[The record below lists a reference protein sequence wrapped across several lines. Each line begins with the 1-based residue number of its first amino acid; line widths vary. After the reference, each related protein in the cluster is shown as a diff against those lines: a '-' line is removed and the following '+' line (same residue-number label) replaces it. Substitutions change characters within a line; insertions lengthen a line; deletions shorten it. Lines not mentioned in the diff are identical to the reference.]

1 MTTETQPT
9 DAAEAPAAEAARDQ
23 EREPDWAGPDGE
35 LGLAILA
42 KNKARLE
49 SYKEVP
55 EDIKE
60 HANQEI
66 HLARGGYADRQIVE
80 LTQNSVDT
88 LSMVGGRIEAVLTQE
103 SLYFADNGSP
113 IDETDVTK
121 LLQAHIS
128 DKGEDQIGRF
138 GLGFKSLLRVS
149 NKIEFISRSCSFR
162 FDRAWSTHQIL
173 SIFPDMTE
181 ANLPMMRLAQP
192 FDPKPEIQSDP
203 ILNGLV
209 ENHEKVIRVTID
221 SRNASSL
228 SCQMSDFPSKFLLLK
243 SHVASVVLDDRTR
256 NESTTIRVERSADA
270 LQLIKDDSREEWH
283 RFAVNHRLTDGA
295 IEDRGGL
302 AKSDSV
308 EITWLVRKRA
318 HDKPGRFWAHF
329 PTQVP
334 CPVWG
339 IVNADWSTDSE
350 RSVVENRYN
359 NELVGAAARL
369 IADNVH
375 MLATAEDPA
384 AHLDALPRSSG
395 SDEAKYTSDLRT
407 TLFRELQTRRVVPDN
422 KGQLATADRLKYPP
436 RLRDQS
442 FQNARDRWN
451 ESNHAPAGWLHPSA
465 ITSDDRLDAIARMIP
480 GAQGLKSEIDTSRIA
495 TVSEWL
501 GALTHGKVAD
511 DAVEAARDAIGVAV
525 CLPENQRSS
534 AYLGQIFRTRDD
546 DWGSLG
552 EVYLP
557 SASDSDNVGD
567 GKLIHDGLV
576 EDRETLDALKELGV
590 RELTGKEIFKRTLDW
605 YQRRNPYP
613 YRATPDDC
621 IKLWQAASETK
632 WRDVVRAVEE
642 KQGYRSMIPVQVAD
656 GTWKP
661 LKDTI
666 WPGQVCKEDEARHI
680 CVDAQFHSGTH
691 QDILECLGV
700 MAGPLED
707 FDVKQEEG
715 YTDYETKIRQ
725 KYRLRGHPTGRRPQ
739 EGSLRIRHPKSPGPL
754 DILKRLQGK
763 PRVRYTKALLEC
775 ESLFNKCTVSHKTQD
790 QYEPFDYPNFSLH
803 FVREHGR
810 VSDGRDGVVP
820 LVKAGKHPSAL
831 RELAALPTW
840 SKIKSAFDFD
850 EPSLPT
856 DECEAIDPGEEE
868 PIFEVW
874 PGLRSLNFVKDDGQA
889 LIRCDG
895 ISVRGVQDDRYPHFR
910 EGHRVYVA
918 WSGARKGLKSVNDA
932 LGLGLSDAQI
942 SEVLQYEVRQIEPL
956 RRTVRACKTDEERL
970 LMAVGEQNLLGELP
984 EDLIEFNRYSGD
996 TLKGIKV
1003 AEAAIATWHSDALWH
1018 CRRHLKHLNPP
1029 ENWAGARPILEFVAS
1044 LGFGPEWARERT
1056 SRLPAYKDVRG
1067 PFKLNDLH
1075 DYQQLIVNE
1084 VRSMLRGGGVESSA
1098 RRGLISLPTGAG
1110 KTRVTVQAVVEAMRD
1125 DAFGGNVLWVADR
1138 EELCEQAIEHWEEVW
1153 RCIGPE
1159 RRDLR
1164 ISRLYAGRD
1173 APIRT
1178 GDTHVIVA
1186 SIQTLDR
1193 RLMHGGNEYDIV
1205 REVGLVVFDE
1215 AHHAIARSYR
1225 RLINDLGCN
1234 PRDAGRGPVLL
1245 GLTATPYRGRN
1256 EEETDRLASVFHHNR
1271 LDRKAL
1277 EGIVADDPEDV
1288 IRYLQSPRM
1297 RILAKPDHEEIDAG
1311 DFELS
1316 GRELAQLEEDPYW
1329 LPSSAEER
1337 LAAKAER
1344 TEEIL
1349 NAYEK
1354 YVGHRSERWP
1364 TLIFAT
1370 SVRHA
1375 QTIAAVLCQRGVQA
1389 RWVSADTQP
1398 QTRRRYVEEYR
1409 EGKIEVLVN
1418 YGVFREGFDA
1428 PKTRAV
1434 IVARPV
1440 YSPNL
1445 YFQMIGRG
1453 LRGPENGG
1461 NENCLIIDVRDNIF
1475 QFEKQLAFTELD
1487 WLWQ

>member
-1 MTTETQPT
+1 MGDLLRYTQRINRAWSNIRESGAVNLSRSRRKRDRQRERARHMTTESQAT
-9 DAAEAPAAEAARDQ
+9 DAAGAPAAAAARDQ
-23 EREPDWAGPDGE
+23 EREPDWSEWAGPDGA
-35 LGLAILA
+35 LGRAILA

-60 HANQEI
+60 HANQETN
-66 HLARGGYADRQIVE
+66 LARGGYADRQIVE

-88 LSMVGGRIEAVLTQE
+88 LSMVGGRIEAVLTQD

-162 FDRAWSTHQIL
+162 FDRTWSSRQIR
-173 SIFPDMTE
+173 SIFPDLTE

-192 FDPKPEIQSDP
+192 FDPKPEIQSDS
-203 ILNGLV
+203 ILNRLA

-228 SCQMSDFPSKFLLLK
+228 SCQMSDFPSAFLLLK
-243 SHVASVVLDDRTR
+243 GHVASVVLDDCTR
-256 NESTTIRVERSADA
+256 KESTTITVKSSTDA
-270 LQLIKDDSREEWH
+270 VQLIEDDIRSEWH
-283 RFAVNHRLTDGA
+283 RFSVNHRLTDGA

-308 EITWLVRKRA
+308 DITWLLPKRA
-318 HDKPGRFWAHF
+318 HDKPGEFWAHF

-334 CPVWG
+334 CPVPG
-339 IVNADWSTDSE
+339 IVNADWSTYPE
-350 RSVVENRYN
+350 RLNLLENQYN
-359 NELVGAAARL
+359 NELVVAAARL

-375 MLATAEDPA
+375 ALATADDPA
-384 AHLDALPRSSG
+384 AHLDALPRGSG
-395 SDEAKYTSDLRT
+395 YGEAKYTSDLRT

-803 FVREHGR
+803 FVREHGW

-831 RELAALPTW
+831 CELQKLTTW
-840 SKIKSAFDFD
+840 DKIKEAFGF
-850 EPSLPT
+850 
-856 DECEAIDPGEEE
+856 EE
-868 PIFEVW
+868 P
-874 PGLRSLNFVKDDGQA
+874 PKNNDD
-889 LIRCDG
+889 
-895 ISVRGVQDDRYPHFR
+895 S
-910 EGHRVYVA
+910 RVEAERTMIQVC
-918 WSGARKGLKSVNDA
+918 STDA
-932 LGLGLSDAQI
+932 
-942 SEVLQYEVRQIEPL
+942 
-956 RRTVRACKTDEERL
+956 ERL
-970 LMAVGEQNLLGELP
+970 LVAVGATNLLAELP
-984 EDLIEFNRYSGD
+984 PDLKDYCHRYGD
-996 TLKGIKV
+996 DLKGISA
-1003 AEAAIATWHSDALWH
+1003 AEAAIATWHTDAL
-1018 CRRHLKHLNPP
+1018 RHYRKYLSRLNPP
-1029 ENWAGARPILEFVAS
+1029 QQWSGGQPILEFVES
-1044 LGFGPEWARERT
+1044 LGFGREWARERST
-1056 SRLPAYKDVRG
+1056 AHPPFEEVRG
-1067 PFKLNDLH
+1067 PFSLPCLH
-1075 DYQQLIVNE
+1075 DYQRRIVDQ
-1084 VRSMLRGGGVESSA
+1084 VRRLLTESRNVTGS
-1098 RRGLISLPTGAG
+1098 RRGLISLPTGSG
-1110 KTRVTVQAVVEAMRD
+1110 KTRVTVQAVVEAMRHD
-1125 DAFGGNVLWVADR
+1125 DFNGDVLWVADR
-1138 EELCEQAIEHWEEVW
+1138 EELIEQAFESWRQVW
-1153 RCIGPE
+1153 QCIGPE
-1159 RRDLR
+1159 RKNLR
-1164 ISRLYAGRD
+1164 ISRFYGGRSTPLTTED
-1173 APIRT
+1173 A
-1178 GDTHVIVA
+1178 HVVVA
-1186 SIQTLDR
+1186 SIQTLKS
-1193 RLMHGGNEYDIV
+1193 RLGSDETGDYNTV
-1205 REVGLVVFDE
+1205 RDVGLVVLDE
-1215 AHHAIARSYR
+1215 AHHAIAPSYR
-1225 RLINDLGCN
+1225 QLMDNLGFH
-1234 PRDAGRGPVLL
+1234 PRYRDRGPVLL
-1245 GLTATPYRGRN
+1245 GLTATPYRGKN
-1256 EEETDRLASVFHHNR
+1256 AEETDSLARRFDRNR
-1271 LDRKAL
+1271 LDRIAL
-1277 EGIVADDPEDV
+1277 EEVVEDDPRAV
-1288 IRYLQSPRM
+1288 IRFLQSPEM
-1297 RILAKPDHEEIDAG
+1297 QVLAKAEHRVIDG
-1311 DFELS
+1311 GEVELTHKERQEL
-1316 GRELAQLEEDPYW
+1316 RERPSW
-1329 LPSSAEER
+1329 LPGSVEAR
-1337 LAAKAER
+1337 LAANAER
-1344 TEEIL
+1344 TNEIVS
-1349 NAYEK
+1349 AYEN
-1354 YVGHRSERWP
+1354 VVAQSAERWP

-1375 QTIAAVLCQRGVQA
+1375 QTIAAVLCRRGISA
-1389 RWVSADTQP
+1389 RCVSSETHP
-1398 QTRRRYVEEYR
+1398 QSRRRIVEEFR
-1409 EGKIEVLVN
+1409 EGAIDVLVN

-1428 PKTRAV
+1428 PKTRVV

-1440 YSPNL
+1440 YSPNA

-1453 LRGPENGG
+1453 LRGTRNGG
-1461 NENCLIIDVRDNIF
+1461 NEDCLIMDVHDNILEF
-1475 QFEKQLAFTELD
+1475 DRQLAYTELEGFWD
-1487 WLWQ
+1487 RSVGRTRG